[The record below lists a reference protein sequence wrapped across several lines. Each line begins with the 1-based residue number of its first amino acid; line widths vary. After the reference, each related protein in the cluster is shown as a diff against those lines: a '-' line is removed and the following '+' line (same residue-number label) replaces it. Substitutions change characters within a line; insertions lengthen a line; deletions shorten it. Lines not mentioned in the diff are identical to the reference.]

1 MPEHLLR
8 QMNLDEIIQGC
19 RFEAGLPR
27 GQETGYCLELFRRA
41 VEEQEQMAWLAIDD
55 QYKGLILRWLNNC
68 SPELPRQ
75 EVEDIAPE
83 AWRKF
88 WQALTRSNVPL
99 TDRFAHVGAL
109 LKYLKQCTLSVF
121 YEQQRR
127 QRRHE
132 QVNQPLPPEEQAFS
146 PCHESEE
153 ELLTR
158 LDRETLLQAVQK
170 WIDRCVTDPQEQ
182 RILSLSYEQGLTPVE
197 IAADYPQEFPDAQTV
212 RRLKERILKRARRAL
227 SEQEQFSPEENGQN
241 GANRQNG
248 KLLLEQVSLVS
259 SKEVHHV

>member
-27 GQETGYCLELFRRA
+27 SQETGYCLELFRRA
-41 VEEQEQMAWLAIDD
+41 VEEQEQMAWSAIDD
-55 QYKGLILRWLNNC
+55 QYKGLMLRWLSDC
-68 SPELPRQ
+68 APELPRQ
-75 EVEDIAPE
+75 EAEDIAPE

-127 QRRHE
+127 LRRHE
-132 QVNQPLPPEEQAFS
+132 QVNQPLSPEQQAVLA
-146 PCHESEE
+146 CHESEE
-153 ELLTR
+153 ELLAR
-158 LDRETLLQAVQK
+158 LDRETLLQAVRK
-170 WIDRCVTDPQEQ
+170 WIDNCITDPQEQ
-182 RILSLSYEQGLTPVE
+182 RILSLSYEQGLTPIE
-197 IAADYPQEFPDAQTV
+197 IAASYPQEFPDAQTV
-212 RRLKERILKRARRAL
+212 RRLKERVLKRARRAL
-227 SEQEQFSPEENGQN
+227 SEREQPSLEGEGQN
-241 GANRQNG
+241 EVNRQNG
-248 KLLLEQVSLVS
+248 KFMLNQVNLVS